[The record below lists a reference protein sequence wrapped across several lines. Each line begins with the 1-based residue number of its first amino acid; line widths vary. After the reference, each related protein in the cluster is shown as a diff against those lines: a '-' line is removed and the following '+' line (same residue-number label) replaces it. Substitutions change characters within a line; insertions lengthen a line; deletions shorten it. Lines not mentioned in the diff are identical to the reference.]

1 MTTATVD
8 PELSPQ
14 AVAAV
19 EEALRAFAKA
29 LRATQMYLA
38 NSPTRATAIEQARV
52 AFGKVWR
59 YANPL
64 ELDVREAQFVWEGC
78 VVYQDVERGSEG
90 LPWLVY
96 RDGLRALSFSNGFEG
111 ADLDTL
117 LGVLHL
123 ARTGSQDEDD
133 LVTLLWLADLSALEY
148 RHVESGGAVD
158 LPTLSAERSGD
169 RAGVATWGGGGE
181 PLAVPSAE
189 TTAPGDGPPVGVLRT
204 EDFDSTLYFLD
215 AREVSYLQD
224 ELKREYADDPRKQ
237 SLIILFDIVESPVSR
252 DAQLDAVHHIDQL
265 MLDFLS
271 LGEYELV
278 AYALR
283 ESATARRS
291 SAIDAAVV
299 EALDALPARLSE
311 PAVMSQMLQALDD
324 SARTPVASLLEGVF
338 TELRAT
344 ALVPLVSWLGSAP
357 ASPAR
362 AAIERASLRL
372 AGAHTAEVARLLEHA
387 EDHVVRGALRLVAQL
402 ATPAAVP
409 GLARILRG
417 PDAKLRAEAI
427 AALADIGSPGALQAL
442 ERGVDDADRD
452 VRVAALRCVVSRK
465 HAGALPKLAQALRR
479 KEVRDADLGEK
490 MALFEAYGTLCGDAG
505 VSELDTLLN
514 ARGLLGAREP
524 AEVRA
529 CAARALGLVG
539 SAAANG
545 ALQRAAETK
554 DVVVRSAVARAL
566 RGGT

>member
-1 MTTATVD
+1 MATVD

-38 NSPTRATAIEQARV
+38 NSPTRATSIEQARV
-52 AFGKVWR
+52 AFSKVWR

-64 ELDVREAQFVWEGC
+64 ELDVREAQFVWEGS

-90 LPWLVY
+90 LPWLLY

-111 ADLDTL
+111 ADLNTL
-117 LGVLHL
+117 LGVLHH

-158 LPTLSAERSGD
+158 LPTLSAETTGE
-169 RAGVATWGGGGE
+169 RAGVATWRGGGA

-237 SLIILFDIVESPVSR
+237 SLIILFDIVESPVTH
-252 DAQLDAVHHIDQL
+252 DAQLDAVHHIDLL

-291 SAIDAAVV
+291 SAIDATVA

-344 ALVPLVSWLGSAP
+344 ALIPLVSWLGSAP
-357 ASPAR
+357 PSPAR

-387 EDHVVRGALRLVAQL
+387 DDNVVRGALRLVAQL

-417 PDAKLRAEAI
+417 PDPKLRAASI

-442 ERGVDDADRD
+442 ERGVDDTDRD
-452 VRVAALRCVVSRK
+452 VRVAALRCIVTRK
-465 HAGALPKLAQALRR
+465 HTGALPKLAQALRR

-505 VSELDTLLN
+505 VVELDTLLN

-529 CAARALGLVG
+529 CAARALGLIG
-539 SAAANG
+539 TAAATA
-545 ALQRAAETK
+545 ALQRAADTK